1 MVGALAISKMKLD
14 FQIGI
19 PKYQLGFQFQFG
31 KTEVLLIIGQEEKNE
46 VYSYYSS
53 SLNFSRS

>member
-1 MVGALAISKMKLD
+1 MVVALAIPKMKLD

-19 PKYQLGFQFQFG
+19 PKYQLEFQFLFG
-31 KTEVLLIIGQEEKNE
+31 KTEVLIIIGHEEKNE